1 MLIKTTCSRLRHSHV
16 LGHYDPA
23 LELFTVLLRVA
34 GAEHPETRHDL
45 EHLGFVPEQSD
56 KRTAISWK
64 RRIVR
69 AELGTRAAEL
79 IVALSGEVLLDVGSA
94 CPDALGRIHSRL
106 EPGRDHGY
114 WPGYFLL
121 HAPKERCVVFD
132 RSVHATEIERALLDE
147 SRDYFA
153 REFNPPTE

>member
-1 MLIKTTCSRLRHSHV
+1 MLTKTTCSKLRHSHV

-23 LELFTVLLRVA
+23 LELFTLLLRVA
-34 GAEHPETRHDL
+34 GAEHPDTRHQL
-45 EHLGFVPEQSD
+45 EELGFVPEQSD

-64 RRIVR
+64 RRMVQ
-69 AELGTRAAEL
+69 AELETRAAEL
-79 IVALSGEVLLDVGSA
+79 MAALSGEVLLDVGSA

-106 EPGRDHGY
+106 ELGSDHGY
-114 WPGYFLL
+114 WPGSFLL

-132 RSVHATEIERALLDE
+132 RGVHATEIERSLLEE

-153 REFNPPTE
+153 REFIPPTE